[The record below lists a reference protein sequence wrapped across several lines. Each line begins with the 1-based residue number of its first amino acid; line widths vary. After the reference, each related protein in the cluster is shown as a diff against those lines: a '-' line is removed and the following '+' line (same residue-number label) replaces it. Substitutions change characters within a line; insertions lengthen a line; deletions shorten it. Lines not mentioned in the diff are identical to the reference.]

1 MASEEA
7 KMGVGRSG
15 RRERYVQKTRAEIES
30 LSERGVVMCGNAFSS
45 VLLVKGQPGEG
56 EGTGESLLAGADGK
70 ALRAALQKLGYAPED
85 WAGLAT
91 WNASGNPLDPL
102 LLREAVAALDPATMV
117 VLDHP
122 AVWAVREAYAD
133 DLSAIENLEEAMVA
147 DGVLVQVAGMRAM
160 SLGGFADALG
170 SSSEKQLMWRRLK
183 QLPPLGE
190 PY

>member
-1 MASEEA
+1 MA
-7 KMGVGRSG
+7 VGRSG
-15 RRERYVQKTRAEIES
+15 RRERYVQKTRAEIEG
-30 LSERGVVMCGNAFSS
+30 LEARGVVMTGNAFSTI
-45 VLLVKGQPGEG
+45 LLVKGEPSEG
-56 EGTGESLLAGADGK
+56 EGAGERLLEGADGT

-91 WNASGNPLDPL
+91 WSASGETLDPL
-102 LLREAVAALDPATMV
+102 VLREAIAAIDPATLV

-122 AVWAVREAYAD
+122 ALWLVREAFAD
-133 DLSAIENLEEAMVA
+133 DLSALDNLEEAMMG

-160 SLGGFADALG
+160 SLGGFAKALG